1 MCFMSYADTV
11 WIRFTFGKG
20 VFWSPP
26 NCFRSKMNRL
36 LFLSLFSFECR
47 SRFDPALV
55 MSTEVLD

>member
-36 LFLSLFSFECR
+36 LFLSL
-47 SRFDPALV
+47 
-55 MSTEVLD
+55 VLNVEAGLTLLL